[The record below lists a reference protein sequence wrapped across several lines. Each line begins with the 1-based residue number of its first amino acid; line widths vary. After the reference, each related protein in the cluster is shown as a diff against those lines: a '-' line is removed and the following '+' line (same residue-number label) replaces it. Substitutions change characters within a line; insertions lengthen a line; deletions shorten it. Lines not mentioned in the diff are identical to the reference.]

1 MCLCVVEGSASGG
14 GAVSETQSEAEGS
27 GGQTT
32 GGQRR
37 TGMDPTQGEGNTH
50 TLQIQSSIT
59 INLTGNFKGHA
70 IVETY
75 RNKISVD
82 V

>member
-1 MCLCVVEGSASGG
+1 M
-14 GAVSETQSEAEGS
+14 
-27 GGQTT
+27 
-32 GGQRR
+32 RR
-37 TGMDPTQGEGNTH
+37 SLRLKAQVDKLQENRDEPGWIQHREKVTH